1 MSRFNYTSSTP
12 IGQIIAEGINSA
24 QESRY
29 KLNRATDA
37 VAQMSEQQAKD
48 ELGVDNLP
56 GFRSAL
62 NQLNAA
68 YEKEPFEN
76 VLPLLDQG

>member
-1 MSRFNYTSSTP
+1 MSRFTYTTNTP

-29 KLNRATDA
+29 KLDRAADA

-62 NQLNAA
+62 NQLNTAFS
-68 YEKEPFEN
+68 KEPFDN
-76 VLPLLDQG
+76 LLPLLDQG